1 MKEGDPQ
8 MDEKKELY
16 NKKKEDPSL
25 KLFVVLSKAYRS
37 VSDQVANDIRKNGLN
52 TTDFGVLELLYHQG
66 EQPLQ
71 KIGDKILLA
80 SGSIT
85 YVVDKLEKKEFIQR
99 VPSASDRRIT
109 YAAITKKGEDLL
121 NEIFPAHWKQ
131 IESITSGLTEEEKAQ
146 AIQLLK
152 KLGMYA
158 DQIK

>member
-1 MKEGDPQ
+1 

-16 NKKKEDPSL
+16 HKKKEDPSL

-37 VSDQVANDIRKNGLN
+37 VSDQVANDIRKKGLN

-66 EQPLQ
+66 DQPLQ

-109 YAAITKKGEDLL
+109 YAAITEKGEELL
-121 NEIFPAHWKQ
+121 NEIFPDHWKQ
-131 IESITSGLTEEEKAQ
+131 IESITSGLTEEEKVQ
-146 AIQLLK
+146 AILLLK

>member
-1 MKEGDPQ
+1 

-16 NKKKEDPSL
+16 HKKKEDPSL

-37 VSDQVANDIRKNGLN
+37 VSDQVANDIRKKGLN

-66 EQPLQ
+66 DQPLQ

-109 YAAITKKGEDLL
+109 YAAITEKGEDLL

-131 IESITSGLTEEEKAQ
+131 IESITSGLTEEEKVQ
-146 AIQLLK
+146 AILLLK